1 MMKFLVSLFTVFVIA
16 ITSLAIYMINC
27 PNKLTE
33 EKGIVLAKGVSVRRL
48 SEDLQE
54 ARVINSSLLFRLVV
68 RGLGIDKKLQAGE
81 YMFPPKVNMMQI
93 AKQLQNGEVYYRR
106 ITLNEGWTSAQMIDF
121 INNEPNLTG
130 DISIKTEEG
139 SMLPETYSFSK
150 GDSRNS
156 IVKQA
161 QKAMEK
167 VLDDAW
173 KNNSVSVLKS
183 KNELLV
189 LASIIEK
196 ETGLPEERSDVA
208 AVFVNRLNKRMRLQ
222 TDPTVIYAITLG
234 KRSLGRS
241 LLKKDLEYDSPYN
254 TYKNYGLP
262 PAPICNPGKEAIYA
276 AANPSS
282 ADYLYFVA
290 KGNGGHRFA
299 KTLSE
304 HNDNVALYRKFL
316 KNK

>member
-1 MMKFLVSLFTVFVIA
+1 MV
-16 ITSLAIYMINC
+16 
-27 PNKLTE
+27 E
-33 EKGIVLAKGVSVRRL
+33 
-48 SEDLQE
+48 
-54 ARVINSSLLFRLVV
+54 
-68 RGLGIDKKLQAGE
+68 
-81 YMFPPKVNMMQI
+81 
-93 AKQLQNGEVYYRR
+93 
-106 ITLNEGWTSAQMIDF
+106 F

-161 QKAMEK
+161 QKAMDK
-167 VLDDAW
+167 VLNDAW
-173 KNNSVSVLKS
+173 KSNNVGVLKN
-183 KNELLV
+183 KKELLV

-234 KRSLGRS
+234 KKSLGRS

-262 PAPICNPGKEAIYA
+262 PSPICNPGKEAIYA